1 MILEPNVPKSVR
13 NWAAC
18 QVCIRRL
25 ETVIALL
32 SAGKPTC
39 LGESWRLRQ
48 LGREKF
54 ITQVAEPKLR
64 RLKRRVRRCRALAGA
79 IESQYEPQ
87 KHLLGKRE
95 FLELIGSTL
104 HFTTRHKE
112 TFLTLQSCSS
122 DGERICCGSHDGG
135 IDPLD
140 LLSFGFG
147 RA

>member
-39 LGESWRLRQ
+39 LSESWRLRQ

-54 ITQVAEPKLR
+54 ISQVAEPELR
-64 RLKRRVRRCRALAGA
+64 RLKRRVRFYHAIVEA
-79 IESQYEPQ
+79 IESQCEPR
-87 KHLLGKRE
+87 KHLLCKRE
-95 FLELIGSTL
+95 FLELIGNTL

-122 DGERICCGSHDGG
+122 NGERIHGDPHDDG